1 MTFFAARQPILDLER
16 NVFAYELLFRES
28 MENVFPGTDQDA
40 ATAKMID
47 ELQHNLGL
55 TNLAKDKLAF
65 VNFTYESLVQGFPLL
80 LPKEQVVVEILET
93 ALPDERLLAICINL
107 KERGYR
113 IALDDYQHHEKWLPF
128 LSIVDIVKV
137 DFQLSTP
144 TQVAEISRI
153 CQQFPSLSLLAE
165 KIELYEEFRCATD
178 LGFRYFQGY
187 FFSKPEVVT
196 RKSFAPS
203 QLALANLISLI
214 SQPDPDHGKMLNAIK
229 SDINLSYK
237 LLHFSRSTMEMNH
250 QGITDIEQT
259 LEVIDAGQLR
269 RFVMMLLTA
278 QVSEKKP
285 SELTLLASN
294 RAYFCEQVC
303 CLTEYSERKAS
314 AFLVGMLSLLG
325 AMLDA
330 EIEELLSEL
339 ALSEEI
345 KFALLGDDG
354 PLSIQLHLCVQ
365 FEQGNWAEA
374 KIAAE
379 KLNITMQQ
387 ANECYLKAIRLSA
400 EHMRSED

>member
-1 MTFFAARQPILDLER
+1 MTFFAARQPILDLDR
-16 NVFAYELLFRES
+16 NVFAYELLFRDS
-28 MENVFPGTDQDA
+28 MENVFPDTDQDA

-55 TNLAKDKLAF
+55 TNLAKNKLAF
-65 VNFTYESLVQGFPLL
+65 VNFTYSSLAQGFPFL

-93 ALPDERLLAICINL
+93 ALPDEQLLAICVNL
-107 KERGYR
+107 KEQGYR

-144 TQVAEISRI
+144 TQVAEISKI
-153 CQQFPSLSLLAE
+153 CQNFPSISLLAE
-165 KIELYEEFRCATD
+165 KIESYEEFRCATD
-178 LGFRYFQGY
+178 LGFCYFQGY
-187 FFSKPEVVT
+187 FFSKPEVIT

-203 QLALANLISLI
+203 QLALANLISLV
-214 SQPDPDHGKMLNAIK
+214 SQPTPDPVRMLNAIK

-237 LLHFSRSTMEMNH
+237 LLHFSRSMMETKH
-250 QGITDIEQT
+250 QTITDIEQT
-259 LEVIDAGQLR
+259 LKVIDGSQLQ
-269 RFVMMLLTA
+269 RFVLMLLTA
-278 QVSEKKP
+278 QVSDTKP
-285 SELTLLASN
+285 AELTLLANN

-303 CLTEYSERKAS
+303 CLTEFSELKAS

-330 EIEELLSEL
+330 DIEELMAEL
-339 ALSEEI
+339 ALSDKI
-345 KFALLGDDG
+345 KGALLNDGG

-365 FEQGNWAEA
+365 FEQGNWTEA
-374 KIAAE
+374 KKAAD

-387 ANECYLKAIRLSA
+387 ANECYIKAIRLSA
-400 EHMRSED
+400 EHMQTET